1 MFPSV
6 TEELVSGVVTP
17 DVSDTFVEL
26 LLPVVDGVS
35 SSLGCTTGVSD
46 GVAWSVVAVV
56 PPPIGKLDEPVD
68 EPVSLLVE
76 PPPVTGIA
84 DGSLVFA
91 PDEFVEL
98 LLLFVVELLLS
109 VETLLTA
116 ELLLVVVLLV
126 VADGLLFVVELL

>member
-6 TEELVSGVVTP
+6 TEELVSGVGTLG
-17 DVSDTFVEL
+17 VSDTPVEA
-26 LLPVVDGVS
+26 LLPLVVDGVS

-68 EPVSLLVE
+68 ESVSLLAE

-84 DGSLVFA
+84 DGSLVLDV
-91 PDEFVEL
+91 PDTFVEL
-98 LLLFVVELLLS
+98 PLFVAELLF
-109 VETLLTA
+109 A
-116 ELLLVVVLLV
+116 AGLLLVVVLLV
-126 VADGLLFVVELL
+126 VASGFVVVDVLP

>member
-6 TEELVSGVVTP
+6 TEELVSGVVTLGI
-17 DVSDTFVEL
+17 SDTLVEL
-26 LLPVVDGVS
+26 LLTFVDGVS
-35 SSLGCTTGVSD
+35 LPLGCTTGVSD

-68 EPVSLLVE
+68 EPVSLSVE

-84 DGSLVFA
+84 DGSSLLELV
-91 PDEFVEL
+91 PDELVEP
-98 LLLFVVELLLS
+98 S
-109 VETLLTA
+109 
-116 ELLLVVVLLV
+116 LLLVVALLV